1 MKEDLKNKIDHLV
14 QNISRLGT
22 EEGREESDRLMK
34 EAMALAVTPEEK
46 KEAGAYLR
54 QELIMRR
61 KRPDV
66 DVSSILG
73 DTRDIL
79 SLSCFSQKY
88 FGKDRSWSVSYTH
101 LDVYKR
107 QEFRLFVGE
116 GEAVQVAP
124 VGHGQGAVPFS
135 GIGKCERRF
144 GLGCREFGP
153 CGHFVS
159 ISKKDFTHH
168 AGPVVE
174 VDAVHSR
181 HKVGQLYTWL
191 CGFCCHNLLLLRFL
205 IFNGRCQRLVV
216 DAELGLVEGHEL
228 RAEHIF
234 AGGREMIGA
243 VSYTHLAFAF
253 Y

>member
-79 SLSCFSQKY
+79 SLLPKIF
-88 FGKDRSWSVSYTH
+88 
-101 LDVYKR
+101 R
-107 QEFRLFVGE
+107 QRPFMVFPKAERFDGEREKSLFHPKGTDGSDPIPTGFE
-116 GEAVQVAP
+116 PGT
-124 VGHGQGAVPFS
+124 
-135 GIGKCERRF
+135 IGSFNKNPSKPLRF
-144 GLGCREFGP
+144 GSPHVLGAFSCT
-153 CGHFVS
+153 
-159 ISKKDFTHH
+159 KKLPDESGSPLP
-168 AGPVVE
+168 AQG
-174 VDAVHSR
+174 D
-181 HKVGQLYTWL
+181 
-191 CGFCCHNLLLLRFL
+191 
-205 IFNGRCQRLVV
+205 
-216 DAELGLVEGHEL
+216 
-228 RAEHIF
+228 
-234 AGGREMIGA
+234 
-243 VSYTHLAFAF
+243 
-253 Y
+253 